1 MFLPAFLIGRG
12 GAARRCVQRA
22 SHWRTQFLFLLLP
35 QLLLAE
41 SNPAGSVSGASR
53 GFGGGILLGLVLALL
68 LGVLARIRVKHGERE
83 AGKWKELADHR
94 EYERNLAQQELVRRL
109 EEERELAKEK
119 MQFESQ
125 LSDYEK
131 YASLAQLALGAAH
144 EINNPLLGILS
155 HLELEWRDATD
166 ERREEIEQCIE
177 GAKRISSAVRGLL
190 DYARPGPLTLSKVNL
205 QRLTDETLKF
215 LEHQPMFRQIELQN
229 CIPADLPNISADAN
243 QLSQILMNLLL
254 NAAQATPPGGKIT
267 ILADKVKFAEVIE
280 LRVRDTGCGIPADIL
295 PHVFEPFFT
304 TKRGQG
310 NWPGLEHHAKLCAQS
325 RRRHPGGKHSGSRD
339 YGARDAAHSPGGQ
352 NGTAQRGGDRLAM
365 AHSILI
371 VDDEAL
377 TLRTIGRALET
388 EGYEVLLAAS
398 GEDALKTIAEEK
410 PDLALLDVVLPGIN
424 GIEVLRQAKKT
435 FPGDHRGDDERLS
448 HGGSR
453 GGSHEAGR
461 LRLPDQA
468 VSHCGHGQHDSAR
481 RLRCWRCGC
490 GCTTRS
496 RPPKDRYDFGRVVTQ
511 SPVMRE
517 VLEMAR
523 RAAESDHTTILIQG
537 ESGTGKEV
545 LAKAIHYNSSRAQA
559 PIDRR

>member
-12 GAARRCVQRA
+12 RAARRRVQRA

-125 LSDYEK
+125 LTDYEK

-155 HLELEWRDATD
+155 HLELEWREASD
-166 ERREEIEQCIE
+166 ERREEIEQCIA

-205 QRLTDETLKF
+205 QRLTNETLKF

-229 CIPADLPNISADAN
+229 CIPADLPNLSADAN

-267 ILADKVKFAEVIE
+267 ILADKVKFAEVVE

-304 TKRGQG
+304 TKRGKG
-310 NWPGLEHHAKLCAQS
+310 TGLGLSITQS
-325 RRRHPGGKHSGSRD
+325 YVR
-339 YGARDAAHSPGGQ
+339 
-352 NGTAQRGGDRLAM
+352 
-365 AHSILI
+365 
-371 VDDEAL
+371 
-377 TLRTIGRALET
+377 
-388 EGYEVLLAAS
+388 
-398 GEDALKTIAEEK
+398 
-410 PDLALLDVVLPGIN
+410 
-424 GIEVLRQAKKT
+424 
-435 FPGDHRGDDERLS
+435 S
-448 HGGSR
+448 HGGDIYVESIP
-453 GGSHEAGR
+453 GAGTTVR
-461 LRLPDQA
+461 VTLPIRQA
-468 VSHCGHGQHDSAR
+468 GKMVQHSE
-481 RLRCWRCGC
+481 
-490 GCTTRS
+490 
-496 RPPKDRYDFGRVVTQ
+496 
-511 SPVMRE
+511 E
-517 VLEMAR
+517 VIA
-523 RAAESDHTTILIQG
+523 
-537 ESGTGKEV
+537 
-545 LAKAIHYNSSRAQA
+545 
-559 PIDRR
+559 